1 MQRALLR
8 IGLILSLTFSS
19 GCSLWPITELENLL
33 RGGQRGSGLWPF
45 ILLLLGSGSGSGGS
59 SGKESAALGSDIM
72 FVTQVPVCAT
82 MDAVTEAFLN
92 QKATAKSAPRGG
104 DLYIKY
110 AEGTYDPAIYPE
122 GLRNLTLAA
131 GFGSSEILQAGL
143 VGQSGSPIAVRQP
156 AVHWNGKKALFSMV
170 IGSPVD
176 PFNSADPAYRW
187 QIYEIT
193 GFGPAET
200 PQIVKI
206 QGQPGNFNNIAPF
219 YSSDDKILFI
229 SDSPRGQAA
238 HLAPLL
244 DEYERAPTVGGIW
257 RLDPST
263 PVGAN
268 NPRLI
273 QDSPSGAFDP
283 FIDSYGRVVFTKWD
297 HLRVDGFGQSG
308 GTPGGGINYSDESSS
323 ASIVPGTMG
332 PFQLMPPAD
341 PKYQEFG
348 DDYFPEQSRGDF
360 DPAFALNGASTEQ
373 QILTAFQKRKAT
385 YVDAYGRTVR
395 QYDFNHFYPWM
406 VNQDGSEEETLNH
419 IGRHEWGGSF
429 NHAVIVDPKLY
440 LEENHPFL
448 SSIANKNFMAGS
460 AGLFQVREDRTTG
473 FFCGVYSLE
482 FRKAATGNIVCFK
495 AAPDVNPD
503 DMALENRTSNG
514 GLTDF
519 GPDGGFRHPLRLSSG
534 EMIAVNTPYPQPA
547 DYSFDIDDKGCDQ
560 RFLTAT
566 DGVTALEINGYDLR
580 LKKLSL
586 QGGLFRAGVPLTG
599 GIQKEVRWY
608 DGSGSLRGFKGALWE
623 LDPVEVVERAI
634 PPLPGSVLPDIEKAV
649 VENALDPVS
658 LDLEDLKEW
667 MANQDLALI
676 VGRDVTSRDRGD
688 RGQPYNLKVVH
699 EGQEGVASVVPA
711 LPPDATVL
719 PVSYLEIFQGDRI
732 RAYKPS
738 LNLYGY
744 GGAIAGRRILAVPLH
759 VATAQNLNTL
769 GEAVPAREKSM
780 ARIYPDGS
788 FAAFVPAYRAMTWQ
802 LVGPE
807 DTGNS
812 NLSYPPV
819 VRERNW
825 VSFKAGEVRV
835 CAGCHGLNRFDQSG
849 GLKPDNQPQALQALL
864 EYWRENQ

>member
-1 MQRALLR
+1 M
-8 IGLILSLTFSS
+8 FS
-19 GCSLWPITELENLL
+19 GRKGANLL
-33 RGGQRGSGLWPF
+33 PWL
-45 ILLLLGSGSGSGGS
+45 LLLLGSAGGSGGS
-59 SGKESAALGSDIM
+59 SGQSTADLQKSIL

-110 AEGTYDPAIYPE
+110 ARGTYDAALYPD

-131 GFGSSEILQAGL
+131 GLGSAAILQAGL
-143 VGQSGSPIAVRQP
+143 PGQATSPIAVRQP

-176 PFNSADPAYRW
+176 PFNSADPAFRW
-187 QIYEIT
+187 QIYEIS
-193 GFGPAET
+193 GFGPEET
-200 PQIVKI
+200 PQIVKV
-206 QGQPGNFNNIAPF
+206 QGQPESFNNIAPF

-229 SDSPRGQAA
+229 SDAPRGQAA

-257 RLDPST
+257 RLDPLQAAG
-263 PVGAN
+263 PN
-268 NPRLI
+268 NPRMI

-283 FIDSYGRVVFTKWD
+283 FVDSYGRIVFTKWD

-308 GTPGGGINYSDESSS
+308 GTPGGGVNYSDESTT
-323 ASIVPGTMG
+323 ATLVAGNQG
-332 PFQLMPPAD
+332 PFQKMPPTD
-341 PKYQEFG
+341 PKYLEYG
-348 DDYFPEQSRGDF
+348 DDFFPEQSRGDF
-360 DPAFALNGASTEQ
+360 DSAYPLAGANTAE
-373 QILTAFQKRKAT
+373 QILTAFQKRKNE
-385 YVDAYGRTVR
+385 YLDVQGRVIR

-448 SSIANKNFMAGS
+448 SSIANKHFMAGS

-473 FFCGVYSLE
+473 LFCGVYSLE
-482 FRKAATGNIVCFK
+482 FRKAATGNIVCFQ

-503 DMALENRTSNG
+503 DMALENRTSSG

-519 GPDGGFRHPLRLSSG
+519 GPDGGFRHPLRLSSS
-534 EMIAVNTPYPQPA
+534 EMIAVNTPYPSPS
-547 DYSFDIDDKGCDQ
+547 DFSFDIDDKGCDQ
-560 RFLTAT
+560 KFQPAVN
-566 DGVTALEINGYDLR
+566 GVTKLEINGYDLR
-580 LKKLSL
+580 LKKLVT
-586 QGGLFRAGVPLTG
+586 QGSIWRAGAPLTS
-599 GIQKEVRWY
+599 GIQKKVQWY
-608 DGSGSLRGFKGALWE
+608 DGSGALRGFEGNLWE
-623 LDPVEVVERAI
+623 MDPVEVIERNV
-634 PPLPGSVLPDIEKAV
+634 PPAVTGTVPDIEKTV
-649 VENALDPVS
+649 IENTLDPAS
-658 LDLEDLKEW
+658 LDMDDLKSW
-667 MANQDLALI
+667 MASRDLALI

-699 EGQEGVASVVPA
+699 EGQNGVQSVVPG
-711 LPPDATVL
+711 LPGDATIL

-744 GGAIAGRRILAVPLH
+744 GGAVAGRRILAVPLH
-759 VATAQNLNTL
+759 VSTAQDYNTL
-769 GEAVPAREKSM
+769 GESVPAREKSM
-780 ARIYPDGS
+780 AKIYPDGS

-807 DTGNS
+807 DAGNS
-812 NLSYPPV
+812 ALSYPPI

-849 GLKPDNQPQALQALL
+849 GQKPDNQPQALQALL
-864 EYWRENQ
+864 EYWRNNQ